1 MVIKGNTTST
11 QFGVGIDAA
20 VDQSE
25 IFHNTFGGGLA
36 IGGDR
41 NHIASNHITVSYA
54 IEAELGGNDNLVEYN
69 NIDASSGV
77 GLPALELLDGNGN
90 VLRYNSLFGGA
101 GGNDGIVVR
110 PTPTN
115 TRVVGNTVDTFA
127 DDGIQV
133 NAPDTFIGWNT
144 ATNNGNLGIEAV
156 PGVTDGGGNHASG
169 NGNSLQCVNV
179 RCSP

>member
-1 MVIKGNTTST
+1 M
-11 QFGVGIDAA
+11 DR
-20 VDQSE
+20 SE
-25 IFHNTFGGGLA
+25 IVHNTFGGGLT

-41 NHIASNHITVSYA
+41 NHIASNHIAANY
-54 IEAELGGNDNLVEYN
+54 IFLAEIRGNDNLVEYN

-77 GLPALELLDGNGN
+77 GLPALELLDGNDN
-90 VLRYNSLFGGA
+90 VLRYNTLFGGA
-101 GGNDGIVVR
+101 GGNDGIVVG

-115 TRVVGNTVDTFA
+115 TRVVGNTVDTFGG
-127 DDGIQV
+127 DGIHV
-133 NAPDTFIGWNT
+133 NAPETFIGWNT

-169 NGNSLQCVNV
+169 NGNPLQCVNV